1 MLAVLRYRRIPYR
14 FLPTQGPITDAL
26 PKAKVPLL
34 PTFYLPDEAGV
45 VQAVTDSTPLIR
57 RLEREHAAR
66 SVIPADPAL
75 AVLDELIED
84 YGDEWLTK
92 AMFHFRW
99 ACGADADKAAAI
111 LPAYRG
117 ISAAQSSLDEAGRAF
132 ADRQIG
138 RLGYVGSN
146 EITGPIIEASYE
158 RFLRAFDAHLSV
170 QPFILGHRPAACDFA
185 VFGQLTQL
193 AGFDP
198 TPMALT
204 LKTAPRVTAWTDLME
219 DQSGLEPAEGDWM
232 DLNAPSPTLF
242 ALMKEIGRVFTPVM
256 LANARAV
263 MTKAERVE
271 ASVDGQRWTQA
282 PFAYQAKT
290 LSWLRTSYE
299 GLPADGRRT
308 VDAVLAD
315 TGCEPLFAMV
325 G

>member
-1 MLAVLRYRRIPYR
+1 MLAVLRFRRIPYR
-14 FLPTQGPITDAL
+14 YLPTQGPLTDAL
-26 PKAKVPLL
+26 PKAKIPLL

-45 VQAVTDSTPLIR
+45 LQAVTDSTPLIR
-57 RLEREHAAR
+57 RLEREHSGR

-75 AVLDELIED
+75 AFLDELVED

-99 ACGADADKAAAI
+99 AYGADAAKSAAI

-117 ISAAQSSLDEAGRAF
+117 ISASQAALDEAGRAF
-132 ADRQIG
+132 AERQIG

-146 EITGPIIEASYE
+146 EVTGPIIEASYE
-158 RFLRAFDAHLSV
+158 RFLRAFDAHLAT

-193 AGFDP
+193 TGFDP
-198 TPMALT
+198 TPVALT
-204 LKTAPRVTAWTDLME
+204 LKVAPRVTAWTDLME
-219 DQSGLEPAEGDWM
+219 DQSGLEPRDSDWM
-232 DLNAPSPTLF
+232 DLSRPSPTLIG
-242 ALMKEIGRVFTPVM
+242 LMKEIGRVFTPVM
-256 LANARAV
+256 LGNARAV

-282 PFAYQAKT
+282 PFPYQAKT
-290 LSWLRTSYE
+290 LGWLRSSYE
-299 GLPADGRRT
+299 ALPAPAKRT

>member
-14 FLPTQGPITDAL
+14 LLPTHGPLVDHL
-26 PKAKVPLL
+26 PMAKVPLL
-34 PTFYLPDEAGV
+34 PTFYLPDEQGEL
-45 VQAVTDSTPLIR
+45 QAVTDSTPLIR
-57 RLEREHAAR
+57 RLEREHAGR
-66 SVIPADPAL
+66 SVIPVDPAL
-75 AVLDELIED
+75 AFVDEVIED

-99 ACGADADKAAAI
+99 AYGADAAKSAAI

-117 ISAAQSSLDEAGRAF
+117 ISVSQSTLDEAGRAF
-132 ADRQIG
+132 AERQIG

-146 EITGPIIEASYE
+146 DITGPIIEASYE
-158 RFLRAFDAHLSV
+158 RFLRAFDAHLAT

-185 VFGQLTQL
+185 IFGQLTQL

-204 LKTAPRVTAWTDLME
+204 LKVAPRVTAWTDLME
-219 DQSGLEPAEGDWM
+219 DQSGLQPNDGDWM
-232 DLNAPSPTLF
+232 DLTRHSPTLF

-256 LANARAV
+256 LANAKAV
-263 MTKAERVE
+263 MTKSERVE
-271 ASVDGQRWTQA
+271 AVVDGQRWTQA
-282 PFAYQAKT
+282 PFPYQAKT
-290 LSWLRTSYE
+290 LGWLRSSYE
-299 GLPADGRRT
+299 ALSAPARRT
-308 VDAVLAD
+308 VDALLAD